1 MAGKSPRTVAIQASL
16 AVGLLS
22 MAATGMA
29 MWLSGVTQGWW
40 LPPLLGGAVGAV
52 SFAMIYRQLGVYIQD
67 RVRIIYKTIRRL
79 KGSGNQ
85 IQLDMAE
92 DIVEQVNRDVMAW
105 ADLQIEE
112 ITHLRE
118 TDTFRQEFIGNLAH
132 ELKTPIF
139 NIQGFI
145 LTLLEGGMEDPEI
158 NRKFLLKAA
167 KNVERMSGLL
177 EDLDVITKMEAGNLD
192 IELVPFDLL
201 DIIRETMES
210 LEAKAKRNDIELA
223 AKGSI
228 DATTVMVL
236 GDASKIVQV
245 LTNLI
250 VNSIN
255 YGREGG
261 EPRFATST
269 PTKRFWWKW
278 PTRALASTKTTCLGC
293 LSGSTASTSRVL
305 DTPGVLGWAW
315 PLSSTSLKPTTSPSA
330 CEARLGRDQP
340 SASPCRRP
348 DPRPLTNGL
357 DVRSAPMVVGP
368 PCPGHTTTSSGSE

>member
-1 MAGKSPRTVAIQASL
+1 MAGKSPRSVAIESGI
-16 AVGLLS
+16 AVGLVTML
-22 MAATGMA
+22 ATGA
-29 MWLSGVTQGWW
+29 ALWGNGIEGQWW
-40 LPPLLGGAVGAV
+40 LPPLSGAAVGTV
-52 SFAMIYRQLGVYIQD
+52 CFVLVYRQLGLYIQE

-79 KGSGNQ
+79 KGSTSHIN
-85 IQLDMAE
+85 LDMRD
-92 DIVEQVNRDVMAW
+92 DIVEQVNRDVMSW
-105 ADLQIEE
+105 AESQIEE
-112 ITHLRE
+112 ITTLRE

-210 LEAKAKRNDIELA
+210 LEAKAKRNNIQLRLKKGIDGSKIMVKGDA
-223 AKGSI
+223 AK
-228 DATTVMVL
+228 L
-236 GDASKIVQV
+236 VQV

-255 YGREGG
+255 YGKEGG
-261 EPRFATST
+261 HTEVRYYDADDSVLVEVADTGIGIREADLPRVFERFYRVDKSRSRHAGGSGLGLAIVKHILESHGQTISVRST
-269 PTKRFWWKW
+269 Y
-278 PTRALASTKTTCLGC
+278 GE
-293 LSGSTASTSRVL
+293 GSTFSFTLQKA
-305 DTPGVLGWAW
+305 
-315 PLSSTSLKPTTSPSA
+315 
-330 CEARLGRDQP
+330 
-340 SASPCRRP
+340 
-348 DPRPLTNGL
+348 
-357 DVRSAPMVVGP
+357 
-368 PCPGHTTTSSGSE
+368 

>member
-261 EPRFATST
+261 RTEIRYFDADEAILVEVADTGIGIHENDLPRVFERFYRVDKSRSRHAGGSGLGLAIVKHILEAHDQSISVRST
-269 PTKRFWWKW
+269 P
-278 PTRALASTKTTCLGC
+278 GE
-293 LSGSTASTSRVL
+293 GSTFSFTLQKA
-305 DTPGVLGWAW
+305 
-315 PLSSTSLKPTTSPSA
+315 
-330 CEARLGRDQP
+330 
-340 SASPCRRP
+340 
-348 DPRPLTNGL
+348 
-357 DVRSAPMVVGP
+357 
-368 PCPGHTTTSSGSE
+368 

>member
-1 MAGKSPRTVAIQASL
+1 MAGKSPRSVAIQSGI
-16 AVGLLS
+16 AVGLVTLL
-22 MAATGMA
+22 ATGA
-29 MWLSGVTQGWW
+29 ALWGNGISGQWW
-40 LPPLLGGAVGAV
+40 LPLLSGAGVGMV
-52 SFAMIYRQLGVYIQD
+52 CFVLVYRQLGLYIQE

-79 KGSGNQ
+79 KGSTSHIN
-85 IQLDMAE
+85 LDMRD
-92 DIVEQVNRDVMAW
+92 DIVEQVNRDVMSW
-105 ADLQIEE
+105 AESQIEE
-112 ITHLRE
+112 ITTLRE

-210 LEAKAKRNDIELA
+210 LEAKAKRNNIQLRLKKGIDGSKIMVKGDA
-223 AKGSI
+223 AK
-228 DATTVMVL
+228 L
-236 GDASKIVQV
+236 VQV

-255 YGREGG
+255 YGTEGG
-261 EPRFATST
+261 HTEVRYYDADDSILVEVADSGIGIRESDLPRVFERFYRVDKSRSRHAGGSGLGLAIVKHILESHGQTISVRST
-269 PTKRFWWKW
+269 Y
-278 PTRALASTKTTCLGC
+278 GE
-293 LSGSTASTSRVL
+293 GSTFSFTLQKA
-305 DTPGVLGWAW
+305 
-315 PLSSTSLKPTTSPSA
+315 
-330 CEARLGRDQP
+330 
-340 SASPCRRP
+340 
-348 DPRPLTNGL
+348 
-357 DVRSAPMVVGP
+357 
-368 PCPGHTTTSSGSE
+368 

>member
-1 MAGKSPRTVAIQASL
+1 ML
-16 AVGLLS
+16 
-22 MAATGMA
+22 
-29 MWLSGVTQGWW
+29 
-40 LPPLLGGAVGAV
+40 
-52 SFAMIYRQLGVYIQD
+52 IYRQLGIYIQE

-79 KGSGNQ
+79 KGSGSQPQFN
-85 IQLDMAE
+85 LGE

-105 ADLQIEE
+105 ADSQIEE

-192 IELVPFDLL
+192 IEMVPFDLL
-201 DIIRETMES
+201 EIIRETMES
-210 LEAKAKRNDIELA
+210 LEAKAKRNQIKLVS
-223 AKGSI
+223 KGGI
-228 DATTVMVL
+228 DATKVMVL
-236 GDASKIVQV
+236 GDAAKIVQV

-255 YGREGG
+255 YGKEGG
-261 EPRFATST
+261 HTEVRYYDADDSVLVEVADTGIGIRESDLPRVFERFYRVDKSRSRHAGGSGLGLAIVKHILESHGQTISVRST
-269 PTKRFWWKW
+269 Y
-278 PTRALASTKTTCLGC
+278 GE
-293 LSGSTASTSRVL
+293 GSTFSFTLQKA
-305 DTPGVLGWAW
+305 
-315 PLSSTSLKPTTSPSA
+315 
-330 CEARLGRDQP
+330 
-340 SASPCRRP
+340 
-348 DPRPLTNGL
+348 
-357 DVRSAPMVVGP
+357 
-368 PCPGHTTTSSGSE
+368 

>member
-1 MAGKSPRTVAIQASL
+1 MAGKSPRAVAIEASL
-16 AVGLLS
+16 AVGLMS
-22 MAATGMA
+22 MAAVGGA
-29 MWLSGVTQGWW
+29 MWISDVQEGWW
-40 LPPLLGGAVGAV
+40 IPVVSGGVVGGVAFV
-52 SFAMIYRQLGVYIQD
+52 LIYRQLGIYIQE

-79 KGSGNQ
+79 KGSGSQPQFN
-85 IQLDMAE
+85 LGE

-105 ADLQIEE
+105 ADSQIEE

-192 IELVPFDLL
+192 IEMVPFDLL
-201 DIIRETMES
+201 EIIRETMES
-210 LEAKAKRNDIELA
+210 LEAKAKRNQIELVS
-223 AKGSI
+223 KGGI
-228 DATTVMVL
+228 DATKVMVL
-236 GDASKIVQV
+236 GDAAKIVQV

-255 YGREGG
+255 YGKEGG
-261 EPRFATST
+261 KTQIRYFDADEAILVEVADTGIGISETDLPRVFERFYRVDKSRSRHAGGSGLGLAIVKHILEAHDQSISVRST
-269 PTKRFWWKW
+269 V
-278 PTRALASTKTTCLGC
+278 GE
-293 LSGSTASTSRVL
+293 GSTFSFTLQKA
-305 DTPGVLGWAW
+305 
-315 PLSSTSLKPTTSPSA
+315 
-330 CEARLGRDQP
+330 
-340 SASPCRRP
+340 
-348 DPRPLTNGL
+348 
-357 DVRSAPMVVGP
+357 
-368 PCPGHTTTSSGSE
+368 

>member
-85 IQLDMAE
+85 TPGHGRRHCGTSQPR
-92 DIVEQVNRDVMAW
+92 RDGVGRVAN
-105 ADLQIEE
+105 LKS
-112 ITHLRE
+112 HSRE
-118 TDTFRQEFIGNLAH
+118 TDTFRQSSSALAH
-132 ELKTPIF
+132 ELKT
-139 NIQGFI
+139 
-145 LTLLEGGMEDPEI
+145 LSSTSRVHLLLEGGMEDPEI

-167 KNVERMSGLL
+167 KTSNAC
-177 EDLDVITKMEAGNLD
+177 LDPRRPRRHHQDGGQQLGHRTCAVH
-192 IELVPFDLL
+192 LL
-201 DIIRETMES
+201 DIIRETMEAQ
-210 LEAKAKRNDIELA
+210 AKAKRNDIELA

-228 DATTVMVL
+228 DATAVMVL

-261 EPRFATST
+261 RTEIRYFDADEAILVEVADTGIGIHENDLPRVFE
-269 PTKRFWWKW
+269 RFYRVDKS
-278 PTRALASTKTTCLGC
+278 RSRHAGGSGLGLAIVKHIL
-293 LSGSTASTSRVL
+293 
-305 DTPGVLGWAW
+305 
-315 PLSSTSLKPTTSPSA
+315 
-330 CEARLGRDQP
+330 EAHDQ
-340 SASPCRRP
+340 SIS
-348 DPRPLTNGL
+348 
-357 DVRSAPMVVGP
+357 VRSTWGRINLQLHLAEGLSL
-368 PCPGHTTTSSGSE
+368 GH